1 MDEEVITSSLCKLHY
16 LKGVIS
22 GLSSNLSF
30 NDYMDCM
37 KSCNSLISLLQNM
50 LEDKEGVSKCIMQ

>member
-30 NDYMDCM
+30 NDYMDC
-37 KSCNSLISLLQNM
+37 NSLISLLQNM